1 MNEPQSVSWNALV
14 KRVLRSSVAVVNLAL
29 GAAVLFSGCASTP
42 AEPQQM
48 RDPQA
53 DFGAFKTFAWNAD
66 TSANKSDQ
74 PVSIVDGYI
83 RTAITTELTR
93 KGYVEAAT
101 GTTPDL
107 RIEYEA
113 VSAEKIKNNPFRVG
127 IGVGSYGSSGGG
139 SVGVGSPSVK
149 NVKEGTLVIH
159 AIDPARNAE
168 VWRGSAS
175 RELGKGNVEPAVVQS
190 VVAEMLSD
198 FPARGGQP

>member
-1 MNEPQSVSWNALV
+1 MIQPQVVSRNR
-14 KRVLRSSVAVVNLAL
+14 KRPLRSSVAVVYLAL
-29 GAAVLFSGCASTP
+29 GAAVLTSGCASTP

-53 DFGAFKTFAWNAD
+53 DFNAFKTFAWNAD
-66 TSANKSDQ
+66 TSASQSDQ
-74 PVSIVDGYI
+74 PISVVDGYI
-83 RTAITTELTR
+83 RTAIATELTR
-93 KGYVEAAT
+93 KGYVEAAA

-113 VSAEKIKNNPFRVG
+113 ASAEKLKNNPFRVG
-127 IGVGSYGSSGGG
+127 IGVGSYGSNAGG

-190 VVAEMLSD
+190 VVADMLSD
-198 FPARGGQP
+198 FPARSGQP

>member
-1 MNEPQSVSWNALV
+1 MNEPQLVSSNAPL
-14 KRVLRSSVAVVNLAL
+14 KSLLWSSFAVVNFAL
-29 GAAVLFSGCASTP
+29 GAAVLISGCASTP

-53 DFGAFKTFAWNAD
+53 DFSAFKTFAWNAD
-66 TSANKSDQ
+66 TNDGKSDQ
-74 PVSIVDGYI
+74 PVSLVDGYI

-175 RELGKGNVEPAVVQS
+175 RELGKGNVEPAVVQD

-198 FPARGGQP
+198 FPARSGQP